1 MTVPPVD
8 VHVYE
13 HSDGKSIEFV
23 SYKVLPFDVFS
34 TAEATWK
41 HFKGVEKHLANG
53 SLYEKAE
60 KGLDEPYTIIADF
73 KKELYANSSRADI
86 KVKQVIRRY
95 VEEDRDIRRATQL
108 TNECSSLMTLAR
120 SKHHHVVDVL
130 PLRGDIGDFEGLF
143 QRLEDSYR
151 MLDDVFMANEAAWN
165 HFKGVEKHL
174 GNGSLYEKAEKGL
187 DDPYTLI
194 ADLKKELVVEQQQK
208 VADNLRSLLRKR
220 ATHLAKEYSAF
231 TDAANSG
238 HYIDRALDFRGN
250 IDFDGNYME
259 FFTYKEVPFDVRE
272 TTEVSWDHWKG
283 MEKHIMGNGGL
294 YQKTAK
300 DLDQPY
306 TIIEDFTKEL
316 YSNTARADVQV
327 SQLELELRAL
337 KLHPRTQTRAIRH
350 QGDKQRTEA
359 MKKDS
364 ESDSI
369 MSVYDP
375 VEGAEKHR
383 GNMYEGKVAKHL
395 EAPDTPE
402 TIIEDFAKEFFADS
416 ARADFHAKQQGSVDP
431 NSKRTSVKYA

>member
-1 MTVPPVD
+1 M
-8 VHVYE
+8 
-13 HSDGKSIEFV
+13 
-23 SYKVLPFDVFS
+23 
-34 TAEATWK
+34 
-41 HFKGVEKHLANG
+41 
-53 SLYEKAE
+53 
-60 KGLDEPYTIIADF
+60 
-73 KKELYANSSRADI
+73 
-86 KVKQVIRRY
+86 Q
-95 VEEDRDIRRATQL
+95 RRATQL

-151 MLDDVFMANEAAWN
+151 MLDDVFMANGLAGMTTSPVDVHVREGVYDTYFELSSYKVLPFDVRTTSEAAWN

-316 YSNTARADVQV
+316 IPRHSWK
-327 SQLELELRAL
+327 SGKAL
-337 KLHPRTQTRAIRH
+337 GGAGYTRDNH
-350 QGDKQRTEA
+350 
-359 MKKDS
+359 
-364 ESDSI
+364 
-369 MSVYDP
+369 
-375 VEGAEKHR
+375 
-383 GNMYEGKVAKHL
+383 
-395 EAPDTPE
+395 
-402 TIIEDFAKEFFADS
+402 
-416 ARADFHAKQQGSVDP
+416 
-431 NSKRTSVKYA
+431 

>member
-95 VEEDRDIRRATQL
+95 VEEDRDIVLLRRATQL

-151 MLDDVFMANEAAWN
+151 MLDDVFMAN
-165 HFKGVEKHL
+165 
-174 GNGSLYEKAEKGL
+174 GL
-187 DDPYTLI
+187 AGMTTSPVDVHKPRGITL
-194 ADLKKELVVEQQQK
+194 K
-208 VADNLRSLLRKR
+208 VSRSILATEVCTRKR
-220 ATHLAKEYSAF
+220 K
-231 TDAANSG
+231 
-238 HYIDRALDFRGN
+238 R
-250 IDFDGNYME
+250 
-259 FFTYKEVPFDVRE
+259 
-272 TTEVSWDHWKG
+272 VS
-283 MEKHIMGNGGL
+283 
-294 YQKTAK
+294 
-300 DLDQPY
+300 
-306 TIIEDFTKEL
+306 TIRTRL
-316 YSNTARADVQV
+316 
-327 SQLELELRAL
+327 SQ
-337 KLHPRTQTRAIRH
+337 T
-350 QGDKQRTEA
+350 
-359 MKKDS
+359 
-364 ESDSI
+364 
-369 MSVYDP
+369 
-375 VEGAEKHR
+375 
-383 GNMYEGKVAKHL
+383 
-395 EAPDTPE
+395 
-402 TIIEDFAKEFFADS
+402 
-416 ARADFHAKQQGSVDP
+416 
-431 NSKRTSVKYA
+431 

>member
-1 MTVPPVD
+1 MRANKLADDYSSFTDLRFGIDKHLGYGNLYSKAAKDLDEPFTVVED
-8 VHVYE
+8 LTKELANNNWHSLGDLVRRRALKVTKECTALTEQSCLTHHVVNVLHSLHKGGKGSGRAVHDHRE
-13 HSDGKSIEFV
+13 LTKELHSDSSRADIKRKVANTLQSQMKRRATQLTNECADGKSIEFV

-86 KVKQVIRRY
+86 K
-95 VEEDRDIRRATQL
+95 RRATQL

-316 YSNTARADVQV
+316 RDENLT
-327 SQLELELRAL
+327 
-337 KLHPRTQTRAIRH
+337 
-350 QGDKQRTEA
+350 
-359 MKKDS
+359 
-364 ESDSI
+364 
-369 MSVYDP
+369 
-375 VEGAEKHR
+375 
-383 GNMYEGKVAKHL
+383 
-395 EAPDTPE
+395 
-402 TIIEDFAKEFFADS
+402 
-416 ARADFHAKQQGSVDP
+416 
-431 NSKRTSVKYA
+431 